1 MDIYVTKN
9 EIGDDMDHDQQ
20 SKHVINNYKQDE
32 KMMILIYA
40 QWCVNN
46 DLDPISLYEK
56 AYPDQPNNEA
66 LQESLELT
74 VPKTESDAIADHIVL
89 QSLQL
94 FGNNDLA
101 FVVQQA
107 IDQRT

>member
-1 MDIYVTKN
+1 MIAVNNN
-9 EIGDDMDHDQQ
+9 ER
-20 SKHVINNYKQDE
+20 SKHVINNYEQDE

-46 DLDPISLYEK
+46 DLNPMELYEK
-56 AYPDQPNNEA
+56 AYPSQQKNDA
-66 LQESLELT
+66 LQQAMELT
-74 VPKTESDAIADHIVL
+74 VPKTESEEIANHTVL
-89 QSLQL
+89 QALQL

-107 IDQRT
+107 TDQKT